1 MNTFPFQPSN
11 TLSIDQAASCLRCGT
26 KFYLVNGTHKSQPPQ
41 ANDGRLA
48 CCLVKLPGKAR
59 SSMCERQ
66 KGASVNHVQRSP
78 LFCAPGLVKFVP
90 AVARLFCLALP
101 GSFLNVLC
109 AELSQALYS
118 SWLFFGKA
126 KSEHFVSLNTARLP
140 EY

>member
-11 TLSIDQAASCLRCGT
+11 TLIIDQAASCLRCGT

-66 KGASVNHVQRSP
+66 KGASVNHVHVLEATRNCHACVCDFDKGASIKYVRYNFGIFDP
-78 LFCAPGLVKFVP
+78 LPPVVLVCTIWGNP
-90 AVARLFCLALP
+90 PLCGRPNLA
-101 GSFLNVLC
+101 
-109 AELSQALYS
+109 
-118 SWLFFGKA
+118 
-126 KSEHFVSLNTARLP
+126 
-140 EY
+140 